1 MKARTFI
8 LMGILSLMLASCS
21 KEAAYDGSYHDE
33 IRLEG
38 LVIDA
43 ESEAPVNHMEILIE
57 WESVESPVVVYTSDK
72 GRFSTMLAAPDN
84 YPAVISLTISDID
97 GEENGGLFEGLSDKI
112 TILAF
117 GDSPTIRT
125 PPHRSRKRGATR
137 SSPASS
143 PI

>member
-1 MKARTFI
+1 
-8 LMGILSLMLASCS
+8 MGILSLMLASCS

-57 WESVESPVVVYTSDK
+57 WESDESPVVVYTSDK
-72 GRFSTMLAAPDN
+72 GRFSTMLAAPDS

-97 GEENGGLFEGLSDKI
+97 GEENGGLFKSHSENITFFKEDYFHEPSILTYRLS
-112 TILAF
+112 
-117 GDSPTIRT
+117 R
-125 PPHRSRKRGATR
+125 ATASE
-137 SSPASS
+137 SSPQSL
-143 PI
+143 

>member
-38 LVIDA
+38 MVIDA

-112 TILAF
+112 TILEE
-117 GDSPTIRT
+117 GDYREPSILTYRL
-125 PPHRSRKRGATR
+125 SRATASE
-137 SSPASS
+137 SSPQSL
-143 PI
+143 

>member
-1 MKARTFI
+1 
-8 LMGILSLMLASCS
+8 MGILSLMLASCS

-57 WESVESPVVVYTSDK
+57 WESDESPVVVYTSDK
-72 GRFSTMLAAPDN
+72 GRFSTMLAAPDS

-97 GEENGGLFEGLSDKI
+97 GEENGGLFQSHSENIIFFKEDDFHEPSILTYRLS
-112 TILAF
+112 
-117 GDSPTIRT
+117 R
-125 PPHRSRKRGATR
+125 ATASE
-137 SSPASS
+137 SSPQSL
-143 PI
+143 

>member
-57 WESVESPVVVYTSDK
+57 WESDESPVVVYTSDK
-72 GRFSTMLAAPDN
+72 GRFSTMLAAPDS

-97 GEENGGLFEGLSDKI
+97 GEENGGLFKSHSENI
-112 TILAF
+112 TFFKEDYFHEPSIL
-117 GDSPTIRT
+117 TYRL
-125 PPHRSRKRGATR
+125 PHATASE
-137 SSPASS
+137 SSPQSL
-143 PI
+143 

>member
-57 WESVESPVVVYTSDK
+57 WESDESPVVVYTSDK
-72 GRFSTMLAAPDN
+72 GRFSTMLAAPDS

-97 GEENGGLFEGLSDKI
+97 GEENGGLFQSHSENIIFFKEDDFHEPSILTYRLS
-112 TILAF
+112 
-117 GDSPTIRT
+117 R
-125 PPHRSRKRGATR
+125 ATASE
-137 SSPASS
+137 SSPQSL
-143 PI
+143 

>member
-43 ESEAPVNHMEILIE
+43 ESETPVNHMEILIE
-57 WESVESPVVVYTSDK
+57 WESDESPVVVYTSDK
-72 GRFSTMLAAPDN
+72 GRFSTMLAAPDS
-84 YPAVISLTISDID
+84 YPAVISLTITDID
-97 GEENGGLFEGLSDKI
+97 GEENGGLFQSHSENIIFFKEDDFHEPSILTYRLS
-112 TILAF
+112 
-117 GDSPTIRT
+117 R
-125 PPHRSRKRGATR
+125 ATASE
-137 SSPASS
+137 SSPQSL
-143 PI
+143 

>member
-72 GRFSTMLAAPDN
+72 GRFSTMLAAPDS
-84 YPAVISLTISDID
+84 YPAVISLTITDID
-97 GEENGGLFEGLSDKI
+97 GEENGGLFEDFNDTI
-112 TILAF
+112 TIH
-117 GDSPTIRT
+117 GEGHYREPSIPTYRL
-125 PPHRSRKRGATR
+125 SRATASE
-137 SSPASS
+137 SSPQSL
-143 PI
+143 

>member
-1 MKARTFI
+1 
-8 LMGILSLMLASCS
+8 MGILSLMLASCS
-21 KEAAYDGSYHDE
+21 KEAAYDGSYHHE

-112 TILAF
+112 TILEE
-117 GDSPTIRT
+117 GDYREPSILTYRLS
-125 PPHRSRKRGATR
+125 HATALE
-137 SSPASS
+137 SNPQSL
-143 PI
+143 

>member
-43 ESEAPVNHMEILIE
+43 DSEAPVNHMEILIE
-57 WESVESPVVVYTSDK
+57 WESDESPVVVYTSAQC
-72 GRFSTMLAAPDN
+72 T
-84 YPAVISLTISDID
+84 
-97 GEENGGLFEGLSDKI
+97 GG
-112 TILAF
+112 
-117 GDSPTIRT
+117 
-125 PPHRSRKRGATR
+125 
-137 SSPASS
+137 
-143 PI
+143 